1 MPKEL
6 EVQQYHR
13 DYNFHIFTENNVEG
27 GRESRRS
34 RRRFSISNE
43 SLEHEFILGKV
54 IFVSLEISAVTI
66 KAEEHKSLHPTMPK
80 LIFLLS
86 RSL

>member
-6 EVQQYHR
+6 EVQYHR
-13 DYNFHIFTENNVEG
+13 DYNFHMLTENNVEG
-27 GRESRRS
+27 GRR

-54 IFVSLEISAVTI
+54 IFVFLEISAVTI
-66 KAEEHKSLHPTMPK
+66 KAAEIIASND
-80 LIFLLS
+80 LS
-86 RSL
+86 ASFCRRSS